1 MVTPSIILAFGHHKI
16 GVTYCVLGTK
26 PWYMHINTGEGRNV
40 LVCDY
45 NNATDIFKD
54 NPNCNESEMYHISFY
69 NGAYDIGC
77 VYF

>member
-1 MVTPSIILAFGHHKI
+1 
-16 GVTYCVLGTK
+16 
-26 PWYMHINTGEGRNV
+26 MHINTGEGRNV

-54 NPNCNESEMYHISFY
+54 NLNCNESEMYHILFY